1 MYKHTYI
8 HTTSSPSFKCMYF
21 RYNLHHH
28 HHHHHDHRD
37 VKGCQKRGGPVWTH
51 SRPLGDH
58 QGEATEREQTW
69 KGGDSY
75 SQFISFFEN
84 FFSKSWFIGW
94 QWRWRRRKEMKVLL
108 FLPKRNK
115 IKWQLIATR
124 KHGCN
129 KILKV
134 DRIALN
140 QIPCEHDDQC
150 LSLSMERLSFVTT
163 KWITAWSDTQHY
175 GAPPATNIQT
185 LTLLYIVD
193 IIIISSIIKVTHHRH
208 NQQPAN
214 ILGC

>member
-1 MYKHTYI
+1 MTATMSKVARREVDPSEHTLALLEI
-8 HTTSSPSFKCMYF
+8 IKE
-21 RYNLHHH
+21 RRQKENKLEKVGIVILNLF
-28 HHHHHDHRD
+28 
-37 VKGCQKRGGPVWTH
+37 
-51 SRPLGDH
+51 L
-58 QGEATEREQTW
+58 
-69 KGGDSY
+69 
-75 SQFISFFEN
+75 FFEN

-134 DRIALN
+134 DHIALN

-193 IIIISSIIKVTHHRH
+193 IIIIISSIIKVTHHRH
-208 NQQPAN
+208 NHMVWHGTAGAN
-214 ILGC
+214 ILSC